1 MAKDERSKSDMLVAR
16 SHHEGHYYLRV
27 PDLRSLYL
35 PSKEF
40 DAWKNELED
49 LLDLVAPRGSVSLL
63 LSRCHDDWSLLTTHH
78 LLSATALDHL
88 IELRGFFAKL
98 FAVRDRLELWAPSSV
113 VDSYCELMLC
123 CGRVWLSDPLGY
135 VGFGEWEKGFA
146 PLGGACELRCDH
158 GLEKKSF
165 WLKNTLFR
173 VWQAP
178 KNWQIRLASPDLISE
193 WLDLYDLGAGL
204 MDGAKPAPRFD
215 PLLLGGSHLSLQDLG
230 RMKDLLIPALNVRST
245 GRSEKKW
252 QGAMSESLWD
262 PFWRKDASSA
272 SESDELLRSKITC
285 LIHGWHQVSLLG
297 SAPGGLSSH
306 DMELAESS
314 ARAIWVDASH
324 IFAPLNLLLYWLSLD
339 LALVFISL
347 SKDNLT
353 RRVEILRHRLL
364 DIFSKEEVA
373 TILTRMRFLILSPEE
388 YETITSTPHGSLS
401 LVTFRKDGSL
411 RVRSQG
417 KREDFLRLSGNEF
430 GADLGV
436 VEAKADGSK
445 MRIQHLFAERLMVC
459 QMPGGIYGSVWLKAH
474 FLKEL
479 CQHAWAVKGGLPAVL
494 KLLVQQGWRLEED
507 EKDWALF
514 MTAQTDVFMATASN
528 VGLRLRWRLE
538 EDFPW
543 GMPWHQVVQW
553 LRRYG
558 FNQKADE
565 PRFRVDELMSEHFMI
580 LAVVLSKVM
589 YHEGWL
595 AGSRE
600 VDEFVRHALGVPSRM
615 GSLQHKSDM
624 MGPEMLSEYALKHF
638 PALRRLEGSQC
649 QLTQN

>member
-1 MAKDERSKSDMLVAR
+1 MAKDERKKSDMLVAR
-16 SHHEGHYYLRV
+16 SHHDSHYYLRV

-35 PSKEF
+35 PSKKF
-40 DAWKNELED
+40 DDWKKKLED
-49 LLDLVAPRGSVSLL
+49 LLDLVAPRGSVSLI
-63 LSRCHDDWSLLTTHH
+63 LSRSRDDWSHLTTHH
-78 LLSATALDHL
+78 LLSATTLDHL
-88 IELRGFFAKL
+88 VELREFFARL
-98 FAVRDRLELWAPSSV
+98 FAVRDRLELWAASSV

-135 VGFGEWEKGFA
+135 VGFSEWERGFV
-146 PLGGACELRCDH
+146 PLGGVCELRSDH

-178 KNWQIRLASPDLISE
+178 KNWQIHMASSALISE
-193 WLDLYDLGAGL
+193 WLDIYGLGANL
-204 MDGAKPAPRFD
+204 MDEAKPAPRFD
-215 PLLLGGSHLSLQDLG
+215 PLLLGGSHLSLQDLDQ
-230 RMKDLLIPALNVRST
+230 MKNLLIPALNARST
-245 GRSEKKW
+245 GREKKW
-252 QGAMSESLWD
+252 HGASNENLWEV
-262 PFWRKDASSA
+262 FWRKDTLP
-272 SESDELLRSKITC
+272 DGDHRHSKITR
-285 LIHGWHQVSLLG
+285 LIHGWHQASLLG
-297 SAPGGLSSH
+297 AAPGGLNCH
-306 DMELAESS
+306 NRELDLFTPS
-314 ARAIWVDASH
+314 RQVGAIWVDASH
-324 IFAPLNLLLYWLSLD
+324 IFVPLNLFLYWLSLD

-353 RRVEILRHRLL
+353 RRVEILRYRLL
-364 DIFSKEEVA
+364 DLFSKEEV
-373 TILTRMRFLILSPEE
+373 TKILMRVKFLILSPEE
-388 YETITSTPHGSLS
+388 YETITSTPHRSLS
-401 LVTFRKDGSL
+401 LITFRKDGSL

-430 GADLGV
+430 GADLGM
-436 VEAKADGSK
+436 VEAKADGSGQ
-445 MRIQHLFAERLMVC
+445 MQIQHLFAERLMVC

-479 CQHAWAVKGGLPAVL
+479 CQQAWAVKGGLPAVL

-514 MTAQTDVFMATASN
+514 MTAQTDVFIATVSN
-528 VGLRLRWRLE
+528 AELRRKWRLE

-580 LAVVLSKVM
+580 LAVVLSRVM
-589 YHEGWL
+589 CHEGWL
-595 AGSRE
+595 AGSSM
-600 VDEFVRHALGVPSRM
+600 VDEFVRDALGVPIRM

-638 PALRRLEGSQC
+638 SALRG
-649 QLTQN
+649 T